1 MADIGV
7 EYELVTPAG
16 TIIFNDQ
23 DEHDKIYIVTIGG
36 LGGSSIRAPI
46 DNVPF
51 GDGGLVHDF
60 WDGPRHMPVDGI
72 FLITSTQR
80 MNDVVEIRN
89 DFEEELRTALY
100 SIRRDDG
107 TLTWTPQGQS
117 ERALTVRND
126 VPVDF
131 AHDANWTVETFAFGL
146 VAADPDWT

>member
-7 EYELVTPAG
+7 QYDLDTPG
-16 TIIFNDQ
+16 GDISFNNGAADQ
-23 DEHDKIYIVTIGG
+23 IYIVTIGG
-36 LGGSSIRAPI
+36 LGSPAIRAPI

-60 WDGPRHMPVDGI
+60 WKGPRHMPVDGI

-80 MNDVVEIRN
+80 MDDVVEIRN
-89 DFEEELRTALY
+89 DFEEDLRVALE
-100 SIRRDDG
+100 SIMQADG
-107 TLTWTPQGQS
+107 TLAWTPQGQS
-117 ERALTVRND
+117 SRTLTVRND

-146 VAADPDWT
+146 VAANPDWS

>member
-7 EYELVTPAG
+7 QYYLDTP
-16 TIIFNDQ
+16 TTDITFNDDSDDQ
-23 DEHDKIYIVTIGG
+23 VYIVNIGG
-36 LGGSSIRAPI
+36 LGMPQLRTPI

-60 WDGPRHMPVDGI
+60 WEGPRHLIIDGL
-72 FLITSTQR
+72 FLITSTAV
-80 MNDVVEIRN
+80 MDDIVVIRN
-89 DFEEELRTALY
+89 DFEDDLITALT
-100 SIRRDDG
+100 SIERADG

-117 ERALTVRND
+117 QRQLTVRCD

-146 VAADPDWT
+146 VAANPDW